1 MAKIV
6 ALHSYR
12 GGTGKSN
19 ICANVAVAV
28 ALQGKRVGLVDIDI
42 PSPGIHFIFGLEQDI
57 SAPKTLNDYLWGRC
71 AVEDVAYDVTPTAV
85 RDEAGVI
92 YLVPSRVNADDI
104 AKVLTE
110 GYDFKKLNE
119 AFRRFGEYYN
129 LDYIFLDTHPGLNKE
144 TLLAI
149 AVSHLLLLILR
160 PDRQDYQGTAV
171 TVDIARRLRVK
182 NIHLVINKA
191 LPTMNLEALR
201 LKVQQTYNLL
211 VAGLLPLSPDMMQ
224 LGSTGIFCLKYPD
237 HAFTAEIGKIAMQVL
252 SIWE

>member
-6 ALHSYR
+6 AVHSYR

-19 ICANVAVAV
+19 ICANVATAV
-28 ALQGKRVGLVDIDI
+28 ALQGKRVGLIDTDI
-42 PSPGIHFIFGLEQDI
+42 PSPGIHFIFGLDQGS

-71 AVEDVAYDVTPTAV
+71 APEDAAYDVTPTAV
-85 RDEAGVI
+85 RIEGGLI
-92 YLVPSRVNADDI
+92 YLIPASVNADDI
-104 AKVLTE
+104 AKMLTE
-110 GYDFKKLNE
+110 GYDFKKLKE

-129 LDYIFLDTHPGLNKE
+129 LDYIFVDSHPGLNKE
-144 TLLAI
+144 TLLSI
-149 AVSHLLLLILR
+149 TVSHLLLLVLR

-182 NIHLVINKA
+182 NIYLVINKA

-201 LKVQQTYNLL
+201 LKVQETYNLT

-224 LGSTGIFCLKYPD
+224 LGSTGIFYLKYPD
-237 HAFTAEIGKIAMQVL
+237 HDFTTEITKIALQVL
-252 SIWE
+252 SI